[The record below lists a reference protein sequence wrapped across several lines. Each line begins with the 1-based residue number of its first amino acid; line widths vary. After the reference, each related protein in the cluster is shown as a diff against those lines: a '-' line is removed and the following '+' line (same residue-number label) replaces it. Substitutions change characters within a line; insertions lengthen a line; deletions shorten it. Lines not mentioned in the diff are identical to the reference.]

1 MTPATRAFL
10 AAFVVSVVVDQAT
23 KLAILATLAESGGE
37 LPVIPGL
44 FALTH
49 AENPAAAFGMLA
61 SAPGRR
67 WVFLAFALFALAV
80 GLVAVPRLPP
90 SERLVGASL
99 GLLIGGAV
107 GNGIDRAWKGSVTD
121 FLKVHVESGG
131 VHDALVARFG
141 TSEWP
146 TFNVADTVLWV
157 GIALFLLR
165 LAQPDGDDD
174 GPDREAA

>member
-1 MTPATRAFL
+1 MTPTTRAFAVAL
-10 AAFVVSVVVDQAT
+10 LVSVVVDQAT
-23 KLAILATLAESGGE
+23 KLAILATLAETGGE

-44 FALTH
+44 FALKH
-49 AENPAAAFGMLA
+49 AENPAAAFGMLG

-67 WVFLAFALFALAV
+67 WVFLTFALFALGA

-90 SERLVGASL
+90 GERLVGTSL
-99 GLLIGGAV
+99 GLLLGGAV

-131 VHDALVARFG
+131 LHDVLVARFG

-146 TFNVADTVLWV
+146 TFNVADSALWV

-165 LAQPDGDDD
+165 LVQPDGDDD
-174 GPDREAA
+174 GTDPEAT

>member
-1 MTPATRAFL
+1 MTPTTRAFVVAL
-10 AAFVVSVVVDQAT
+10 VVSVAVDQAT

-44 FALTH
+44 FALKH
-49 AENPAAAFGMLA
+49 AENPAAAFGMLG

-67 WVFLAFALFALAV
+67 WVFLAFALFALAA

-90 SERLVGASL
+90 GERLVGASL
-99 GLLIGGAV
+99 GLLLGGAV

-121 FLKVHVESGG
+121 FLKVHVDAGP
-131 VHDALVARFG
+131 VHTWLVSRFG

-146 TFNVADTVLWV
+146 TFNVADSVLWV
-157 GIALFLLR
+157 GLVLFLLR
-165 LAQPDGDDD
+165 LVQRDAEDDAEGDG
-174 GPDREAA
+174 AT